1 MPDRRDGPHRTDD
14 MREIDENS
22 MTLSLYH
29 GEEKI
34 GEVSFEWE
42 VCPTCRGSG
51 SHVNPSIDRQGIDPA
66 EFRRDPEF
74 ADQYFSGAY
83 DQTCSQCGGRR
94 VVPSPTPSGEEE
106 EDAYEEFLEA
116 KRQTTRTREIQRQ
129 ERRMAMGRRV

>member
-14 MREIDENS
+14 MEVDEGS
-22 MTLSLYH
+22 MTLILMH
-29 GEEKI
+29 GDREI

-51 SHVNPSIDRQGIDPA
+51 SHVNPAIDRQGIDPA
-66 EFRRDPEF
+66 KFREDPEF
-74 ADQYFSGAY
+74 AEQYFSGGY

-94 VVPSPTPSGEEE
+94 VVPNPTPRGDEE

-116 KRQTTRTREIQRQ
+116 KRSTERTREMQRQ
-129 ERRMAMGRRV
+129 ERRMARGRRV